1 MSKTLDEIG
10 RETELIVEMIEMSL
24 SLAENLMVGRDWDD
38 ASDRQL
44 VIRQAT
50 RRVYE
55 NHHQDYQR

>member
-10 RETELIVEMIEMSL
+10 KETEEIVEMLEMSL
-24 SLAENLMVGRDWDD
+24 SLAQKLMPGFGWDD
-38 ASDRQL
+38 PADIQL

-55 NHHQDYQR
+55 NHHQDYQQ